1 MVVAFAAA
9 VLGACAAASPPAP
22 AAQRAAASILAS
34 SSPADGATVAAPVD
48 ELVLIFDPPARL
60 LEVTVTGPDGL
71 MPTMVTAVGE
81 TARYSLPMPGLTA
94 GSYSVGWRASAQGR
108 EHRGSFRFTVR

>member
-1 MVVAFAAA
+1 MVVALAAA
-9 VLGACAAASPPAP
+9 VLCACAAAGPAAP
-22 AAQRAAASILAS
+22 AAPPPAASILAG

-60 LEVTVTGPDGL
+60 LEVTVNGPDGL

-81 TARYSLPMPGLTA
+81 TSHYSLPMPGLTA
-94 GSYSVGWRASAQGR
+94 GSYGVDWRASAQGR
-108 EHRGSFRFTVR
+108 EHRGSFRFSVR